1 MNPFDLP
8 GPQFL
13 VFFIVLS
20 VITLIAIVVTR
31 KFAESAGPAKLDLSD
46 PYLIAYLRGGEPE
59 TLRVAAV
66 SLIDRGLLV
75 ATGTQLKTADKA
87 SPDAVRHPVEKE
99 LLRKFKRAD
108 EASTIF
114 ADSRLEATCKPY
126 EKTLKT
132 AGLLPSESIV
142 GARWTRLLIACA
154 LLGGVA
160 VVKIL
165 IALERGRT
173 NVWFLVIL
181 TAAAIFIAAK
191 ISFPRL
197 TESGKAMLGDLQ
209 NLYSG
214 LKERAS
220 FLRSGGATIE
230 PMMLAAVFGVA
241 ALQSSDFA
249 FTHALFPRVK
259 AADSASSWSSTSG
272 CGSSCSG
279 SSCGSSCG
287 GGGCGGCG
295 GGCGG
300 CGG

>member
-8 GPQFL
+8 GPEFL
-13 VFFIVLS
+13 LFFIGLS
-20 VITLIAIVVTR
+20 ALAIVALVVTR
-31 KFAESAGPAKLDLSD
+31 KIAERSAAPKLDLSD
-46 PYLIAYLRGGEPE
+46 PYLIAYLRGAEPE

-75 ATGTQLKTADKA
+75 ATGTQLKTAENA
-87 SPDAVRHPVEKE
+87 SLDAVRQPIEKE

-108 EASTIF
+108 EASAIF
-114 ADSRLEATCKPY
+114 EDSRLQATCKPY
-126 EKTLKT
+126 EQTLKSV
-132 AGLLPSESIV
+132 GLLPSETIA
-142 GARWTRLLIACA
+142 GARWTRLLIACGV
-154 LLGGVA
+154 LGGVA
-160 VVKIL
+160 IVKIL

-173 NVWFLVIL
+173 NVWFLIVL
-181 TAAAIFIAAK
+181 TIVAIFVAAK

-197 TESGKAMLGDLQ
+197 TESGKTMIADLQ

-214 LKERAS
+214 LKDRTL

-230 PMMLAAVFGVA
+230 PLMLAAVFGVG
-241 ALQSSDFA
+241 ALESSDFA
-249 FTHALFPRVK
+249 FTHTLFPRAK
-259 AADSASSWSSTSG
+259 AAAQSSSTCGSSY
-272 CGSSCSG
+272 GSSCSS

-287 GGGCGGCG
+287 GGCG

>member
-46 PYLIAYLRGGEPE
+46 PYLIAYLRGAEPE

-75 ATGTQLKTADKA
+75 ATVTQLKTADNA

-108 EASTIF
+108 EATTIF
-114 ADSRLEATCKPY
+114 EDSRLEATCKPY
-126 EKTLKT
+126 EQTLKT
-132 AGLLPSESIV
+132 AGLLPGESIV

-160 VVKIL
+160 IVKIL

-173 NVWFLVIL
+173 NVWFLIIL
-181 TAAAIFIAAK
+181 TAVAIFIAAR

-197 TESGKAMLGDLQ
+197 TESGKAMIGDLQ

-259 AADSASSWSSTSG
+259 AADSSSWSSTSG
-272 CGSSCSG
+272 CGSSCSS

-287 GGGCGGCG
+287 GGCG